1 MYITFNEKAFV
12 EFMID
17 RFYNDES
24 DESCEI
30 LFDKYFKLSFP
41 TDEICEVIHS
51 LYYSTDPN
59 SLYSILLTKVQ
70 DVLLEE
76 EDEEDEIDAYKLWEI
91 A

>member
-51 LYYSTDPN
+51 QYYSTEPN